1 MAKVSG
7 NWQNK
12 FKDFAITNM
21 ILFGSHN
28 LFGMNTELGS
38 RATNLIVNEDNSS
51 KEFLYEKPLPGGFFC
66 CDWNCSSICTNTCK
80 SGWFWTIVV
89 CGVAALGTGGG
100 LTAYF
105 VTKGKA
111 PVPGPTPGPTP
122 VSVICNDTFSDC
134 PYVLLKGSLK
144 TTLQSYNLTDR
155 KDFCFGQMSP
165 DEDKYGFIFNDNKY
179 CTLYTSLVNYGE
191 KEPLF
196 YNKEIKSLEV
206 VKLPKNCNST
216 AYMFV
221 GANKLQSINLENI
234 NTENIIDTSGMFL
247 GTNEL
252 TTVKGFDKLNFTNVL
267 DTSYMFAST
276 NLQSIDLTGF
286 KESNVKIADGMFFG
300 TKELPSLILSK
311 LEYIGKES
319 LQSADFMFSYSKMTS
334 AIAVDIV
341 KMDTSNLVNASY
353 MFSGIEN
360 DGLDFDLSTLKT
372 GKIKNAEG
380 MFMGSKLKT
389 LTFNDDFP
397 SLENAESMF
406 EDACIT
412 GGITGVDKLIL
423 KKLNNV
429 KSMFAGYQVCTG
441 EGGTVTRTLDLS
453 NLDTRNI
460 KSAEKMFSK
469 AKLTSLT
476 LANFGKLENA
486 TMMFKDADI
495 ASFVIA
501 DLDLSSLKY
510 ADSMFENLKGLTV
523 KTIDLSEL
531 DLSKLSSAKK
541 MFFGSDSTT
550 YNLNGITKLTSMA
563 EMFADSKAESITLDK
578 WNTTGTSI
586 NTTGAFNVAA
596 TEGADPK
603 RDVTVQFEFSDN
615 KKINEELTD
624 NRFKCTDSTDPDVLD
639 SCKKENV

>member
-1 MAKVSG
+1 
-7 NWQNK
+7 
-12 FKDFAITNM
+12 
-21 ILFGSHN
+21 
-28 LFGMNTELGS
+28 MNTELGS

-80 SGWFWTIVV
+80 SGWFWTIIV

-234 NTENIIDTSGMFL
+234 NTEDITDTSGMFL
-247 GTNEL
+247 GTKEL
-252 TTVKGFDKLNFTNVL
+252 TTIKGFKELNFTNVI

-276 NLQSIDLTGF
+276 NLQSIDLSGF
-286 KESNVKIADGMFFG
+286 KNSSVKIADGMFFG
-300 TKELPSLILSK
+300 NNENVITLDNLK
-311 LEYIGKES
+311 YIGKES
-319 LQSADFMFSYSKMTS
+319 LQSADFMFSYFKMTS
-334 AIAVDIV
+334 TIAGYINE
-341 KMDTSNLVNASY
+341 MDTSNLVNASY
-353 MFSGIEN
+353 MFSGIQ
-360 DGLDFDLSTLKT
+360 DKGITLDLSTWKT
-372 GKIKNAEG
+372 SKIKNTEG
-380 MFMGSKLKT
+380 MFMGSKLSKLT
-389 LTFNDDFP
+389 LKEDFS

-406 EDACIT
+406 EDACFIN
-412 GGITGVDKLIL
+412 GIDGVDKLIL

-441 EGGTVTRTLDLS
+441 ESPATAARSLDLS
-453 NLDTRNI
+453 SLDTRNI

-469 AKLTSLT
+469 AHLTSLT

-486 TMMFKDADI
+486 TMMFKDANI
-495 ASFVIA
+495 ASFGITS
-501 DLDLSSLKY
+501 LDLSSLKY
-510 ADSMFENLKGLTV
+510 ADSMFEKLKGLSSV
-523 KTIDLSEL
+523 DLSTL
-531 DLSKLSSAKK
+531 KFPKVSSVKK
-541 MFFGSDSTT
+541 MFFGSEIKN
-550 YNLNGITKLTSMA
+550 YKLEGFKNLTSMA
-563 EMFADSKAESITLDK
+563 EMFADSNAESIILDK
-578 WNTTGTSI
+578 WNTAGTSV

-596 TEGADPK
+596 SPAGADK
-603 RDVTVQFEFSDN
+603 RTVNVQFEISDN
-615 KKINEELTD
+615 KEIKEELTD
-624 NRFKCTDSTDPDVLD
+624 NRFTCTEAAKTEDLD
-639 SCKKENV
+639 TCTKSGV

>member
-80 SGWFWTIVV
+80 SGWFWTLVV

-100 LTAYF
+100 LTAYY

-144 TTLQSYNLTDR
+144 STLQSYNLTDR

-234 NTENIIDTSGMFL
+234 NTENITDTSGMFL
-247 GTNEL
+247 GTSEL
-252 TTVKGFDKLNFTNVL
+252 STLTGFDKLNFTKVI

-300 TKELPSLILSK
+300 NKENIIEFTNLK
-311 LEYIGKES
+311 YIGKDS
-319 LQSADFMFSYSKMTS
+319 LQSADFMFSYFKMDNTIAG
-334 AIAVDIV
+334 AI
-341 KMDTSNLVNASY
+341 KEMDTSNLVNASY
-353 MFSGIEN
+353 MFSGIQ
-360 DGLDFDLSTLKT
+360 DGGLTLDLSTLKT
-372 GKIKNAEG
+372 SKIKNAEG
-380 MFMGSKLKT
+380 MFMGSKLDELK
-389 LTFNDDFP
+389 LADFT

-406 EDACIT
+406 EDACFIK
-412 GGITGVDKLIL
+412 GINGASSLEF

-429 KSMFAGYQVCTG
+429 KSMFEGYEVCTG
-441 EGGTVTRTLDLS
+441 ATETISTRTLDLS
-453 NLDTRNI
+453 GLDTSNI

-469 AKLTSLT
+469 AQLDTLT

-486 TMMFKDADI
+486 TMMFKDANIGDFTI
-495 ASFVIA
+495 TS
-501 DLDLSSLKY
+501 LDLSSLKY
-510 ADSMFENLKGLTV
+510 ADSMFEKLKGLSSFAL
-523 KTIDLSEL
+523 DLSEL
-531 DLSKLSSAKK
+531 DSYKLSSVKK
-541 MFFGSDSTT
+541 MFFGSECIT
-550 YNLNGITKLTSMA
+550 YTLKGFKNLNSMA
-563 EMFADSKAESITLDK
+563 EMFADSKAETINLDE

-586 NTTGAFNVAA
+586 NTTGAFNVAKENP
-596 TEGADPK
+596 T
-603 RDVTVQFEFSDN
+603 RTVTVNFEISDN
-615 KKINEELTD
+615 AKIKEELRS
-624 NRFKCTDSTDPDVLD
+624 NKFSCTENKEDVD
-639 SCKKENV
+639 TCTKDV